1 MQMSNLLLKA
11 LLFLTSVFFTNLLTA
26 QCCSQGSPVN
36 GTTNVGTVD
45 KNNLRIILAH
55 RYNYGNT
62 YYDHSHKT
70 DFRIAEKSNF
80 NYTSTIISYGLSK
93 KLTVETELGYF
104 INKTLEYTYTTKT
117 NYGFNNIVG
126 SVKYALYKNTDK
138 RIEITPAIGI
148 KIPIETERR
157 VINGVKFPYD
167 IQTSTLAYGA
177 VSQLFFLKRFA
188 NNKTSLVLYNRNENN
203 FNCVAEEYR
212 YGSTYSLSS
221 FVSHLFTQ
229 RIILTLQMRA
239 DYKEADFQFNNNV
252 KNTGGIVGYVSPQLS
267 YEIVPKFFFYTLVDF
282 PVYRNFNGRQLSS
295 KYALSV
301 SLIKNFCL

>member
-1 MQMSNLLLKA
+1 MNNLLLKI
-11 LLFLTSVFFTNLLTA
+11 LLFLTSIFCTHLLIA

-55 RYNYGNT
+55 RYNFGNT
-62 YYDHSHKT
+62 YYDHTNKT
-70 DFRIAEKSNF
+70 DFKIAEESNF
-80 NYTSTIISYGLSK
+80 NYSSSIISYGLLK
-93 KLTVETELGYF
+93 KLTIETELGYF
-104 INKTLEYTYTTKT
+104 INKTLKYTNTTKV

-126 SVKYALYKNTDK
+126 SIKYALYKNTDK
-138 RIEITPAIGI
+138 RIEITPAVGV

-157 VINGVKFPYD
+157 VINGVKYPYD
-167 IQTSTLAYGA
+167 IQTSTLAYGL

-188 NNKTSLVLYNRNENN
+188 NNKTSWVLYNRNENN
-203 FNCVAEEYR
+203 FNCIAEEYR

-221 FVSHLFTQ
+221 FLSHLFTQ

-239 DYKEADFQFNNNV
+239 DYKEADFQFNSNV
-252 KNTGGIVGYVSPQLS
+252 KNTGGLVGSVSPQLS
-267 YEIVPKFFFYTLVDF
+267 YEIAPKFFFYTLVDL

-295 KYALSV
+295 KYAISV